1 MALALAPVSGV
12 TVTSKGD
19 ARTGRVHAPSESVM
33 IPETASARDEGR

>member
-1 MALALAPVSGV
+1 MAVALVPVSGV
-12 TVTSKGD
+12 TVMTEGD